1 MIRRKHAVAAAL
13 AACGLLLAAGGAVSD
28 ASKAGPSSPAAAIEE
43 MEARGLGAA
52 APAEIERA
60 RALLAA
66 LEDARAQG
74 SEHAGAWASLLEM
87 QIGLLA
93 QMEKASAALKEAQA
107 AEKNSQEALEA
118 MKGERAAYDYFVDQI
133 LASGL
138 VSQWA
143 VP

>member
-1 MIRRKHAVAAAL
+1 MIRRKTAVAAAL

-28 ASKAGPSSPAAAIEE
+28 PPKGGPSSPAAAIEE
-43 MEARGLGAA
+43 MEARGLGAVA
-52 APAEIERA
+52 SAEIERA
-60 RALLAA
+60 KAILAA
-66 LEDARAQG
+66 CDDARAQG

-93 QMEKASAALKEAQA
+93 QMEKASAALKEAQS
-107 AEKNSQEALEA
+107 AEKKSQEALEA

>member
-1 MIRRKHAVAAAL
+1 MIRERPAVAAAL
-13 AACGLLLAAGGAVSD
+13 AACGLLLAGGGAVPD
-28 ASKAGPSSPAAAIEE
+28 APKAGPSSAGAAIDE
-43 MEARGLGAA
+43 MEARGLDAI

-87 QIGLLA
+87 QVGLLA
-93 QMEKASAALKEAQA
+93 QIEKASAALKEAQS
-107 AEKNSQEALEA
+107 AEKKSQEALEA

>member
-1 MIRRKHAVAAAL
+1 MIRERHAVTAAL
-13 AACGLLLAAGGAVSD
+13 AACGLLLAGGGAVSD
-28 ASKAGPSSPAAAIEE
+28 APKAGPSSPGAAIEE
-43 MEARGLGAA
+43 MEARGLGAIA
-52 APAEIERA
+52 SAEIERA
-60 RALLAA
+60 KALLAA

-74 SEHAGAWASLLEM
+74 SEHADAWSSLLEM

-93 QMEKASAALKEAQA
+93 QMEKASAALKEAQS
-107 AEKNSQEALEA
+107 AEMKSQEALEA